1 MEDSFTTLFQQSVKA
16 SAKSSAAESWKAK
29 VLGIVLFPIVVPALL
44 IGAAISI
51 PLAQIMRVKQRRDE
65 ARFANQMKV
74 AGRFMD
80 WAELKSAMGAG
91 KGTVIGEY
99 RSMKGP
105 FRLWWTPEDIPKTSP
120 YACGKEAS
128 KEWTEMESQ
137 KFFRWCYSRFTK
149 PEDRLARLVVVP
161 EEERKR
167 LTKTLSGARYE
178 KPTMRPGVSERWL
191 RGSGLYES

>member
-16 SAKSSAAESWKAK
+16 YAKSSAAESWKAK

-51 PLAQIMRVKQRRDE
+51 PLAQIMRVKQ
-65 ARFANQMKV
+65 
-74 AGRFMD
+74 D

-120 YACGKEAS
+120 YACGKEVS
-128 KEWTEMESQ
+128 KEWAEMESQ

-149 PEDRLARLVVVP
+149 PEDGLARLVVVP

-167 LTKTLSGARYE
+167 LTKTLSGALRKADYASGCQR
-178 KPTMRPGVSERWL
+178 TMASR
-191 RGSGLYES
+191 